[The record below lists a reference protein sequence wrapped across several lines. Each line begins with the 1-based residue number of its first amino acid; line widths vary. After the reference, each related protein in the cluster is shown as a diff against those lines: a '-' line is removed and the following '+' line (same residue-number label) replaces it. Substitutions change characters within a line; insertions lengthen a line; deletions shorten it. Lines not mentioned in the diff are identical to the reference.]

1 MKSDILQL
9 AVALGTIAVM
19 TACSKD
25 LGYSSYEENQKQ
37 TYADNFVAKYG
48 SISPSQTWDFT
59 TGAVSLPTRRAAAIQ
74 TEIME
79 NGISFGDVSKLKLR
93 RVEFSN
99 HSWDY
104 DVIEGGAEKNDA
116 LLTAITT
123 VLPEKKQWN
132 GKPAVLVAPAST
144 FYIYP
149 LFSGGNIMY
158 DLKVKVGN
166 EEPVTVFQK
175 DYTNFQTIN
184 GMKKKNGEIVNMR
197 GLRIQ
202 APVGTP
208 VEVYIDNL
216 VSLEGKKI
224 SGAMGTTNGKA
235 VYVDI
240 PEDIVPELE
249 DVSLK
254 ENAIVKYIGIEDV
267 AAANS
272 DKDYNDLV
280 LAVVGDPDVPQEIVI
295 TNDQY
300 DVTTCRTKRYMIE
313 DLGAT
318 DDFDFN
324 DVVIDVT
331 ENTVI
336 THQVTYENGVK
347 KSDEIIK
354 ETLAPSTAIIRAM
367 GGTIDFTLT
376 IGNTKWVKSENG
388 FNIKTMY
395 NTQGSIDYQ
404 KVLAEFEVTGWDY
417 ESNNISVQVPN
428 EKSGEVF
435 TINFPKAGTAPMII
449 AVDPTQNWMG
459 ERVSVPKS
467 WFTE

>member
-1 MKSDILQL
+1 
-9 AVALGTIAVM
+9 
-19 TACSKD
+19 
-25 LGYSSYEENQKQ
+25 
-37 TYADNFVAKYG
+37 
-48 SISPSQTWDFT
+48 
-59 TGAVSLPTRRAAAIQ
+59 
-74 TEIME
+74 
-79 NGISFGDVSKLKLR
+79 
-93 RVEFSN
+93 
-99 HSWDY
+99 
-104 DVIEGGAEKNDA
+104 
-116 LLTAITT
+116 
-123 VLPEKKQWN
+123 
-132 GKPAVLVAPAST
+132 
-144 FYIYP
+144 
-149 LFSGGNIMY
+149 MY

-249 DVSLK
+249 DVTLK